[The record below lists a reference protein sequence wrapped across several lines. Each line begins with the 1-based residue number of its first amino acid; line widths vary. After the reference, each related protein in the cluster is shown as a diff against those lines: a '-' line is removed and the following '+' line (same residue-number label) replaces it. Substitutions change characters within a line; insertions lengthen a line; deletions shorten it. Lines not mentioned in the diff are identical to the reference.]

1 MTTNMKENGDWTD
14 TYDESTPK
22 SPDSITHLFD
32 LRISDAM
39 SQDMFLPVP
48 TKSKKLK
55 VIFHRRTDY
64 NPIQVALAKEGS
76 PAYLVSVKEAVR
88 APIFMSKLNSK
99 DRELIRRLARL
110 NPPDHDFSKW
120 NFIPE

>member
-1 MTTNMKENGDWTD
+1 MKENGDWTD
-14 TYDESTPK
+14 TYDEATPK

-32 LRISDAM
+32 LRASDEM

-64 NPIQVALAKEGS
+64 NPIEVALAKEGS
-76 PAYLVSVKEAVR
+76 SAYLVKVKEAVR